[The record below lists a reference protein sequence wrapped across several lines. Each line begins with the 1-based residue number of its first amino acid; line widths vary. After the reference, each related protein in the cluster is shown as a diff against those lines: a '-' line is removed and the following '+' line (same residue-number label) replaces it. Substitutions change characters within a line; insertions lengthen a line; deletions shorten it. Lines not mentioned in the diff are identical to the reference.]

1 MITLSQFEEMLKR
14 EWCRYFPERYQ
25 HGGVVFYE
33 QALRNGGSI
42 TQVCIRGVSDKA
54 PLLPVKPYYDAIAQG
69 AFAGNILKTMA
80 DDYQRGEEQRAALFD
95 QIVAMQPQ
103 HFENMKSCITFAL
116 VNRDASYHLLQDA
129 VYLPFEDLAKV
140 FYLQVNSKLHAQV
153 TKEMCSEWGV
163 TAKDLDDA
171 ALENMPRLF
180 PARLSNINEI
190 VFGGKVQNCL
200 KKPGDLTGNLY
211 ALTNEQGVLGA
222 AVMLYSDLMKEIT
235 ERIKTPFYIIPSSV
249 HEVLILPQ
257 KEGMSLSGVKEIVRT
272 VNRKVIEPED
282 FLSNNVY
289 GYDVKTKEIR
299 MMYEDIE
306 NDKDRPRPKK
316 REHAHER

>member
-25 HGGVVFYE
+25 HGEVVFYE

-103 HFENMKSCITFAL
+103 HFENMKSSITFAL

-140 FYLQVNSKLHAQV
+140 FYLQVNSKLHAPV

-163 TAKDLDDA
+163 TAKELDDA

-180 PARLSNINEI
+180 PARLSNVNEI
-190 VFGGKVQNCL
+190 VFGGKVQSCL

-222 AVMLYSDLMKEIT
+222 AVMLYPDLMKEIT

-306 NDKDRPRPKK
+306 KDKDQTRPKK